1 MALDE
6 QPAPPP
12 APPPAGR
19 MGLQRLLLRAL
30 FEHGVGRLRSLRSAA
45 PASRA
50 RPRPE
55 LREATAEEMASG
67 ATCRFCLEAGCEG
80 EEKLVAPCSCQG
92 TMLWVHVAC
101 LRRWQRASMAALT
114 GHESVCSVCHT
125 SYALPPIQLPP
136 SPVRAGVLLVA
147 SEELGGT
154 FSHSVI
160 LLCEVNARGAHGVI
174 INNHFRNPLVLG
186 P

>member
-1 MALDE
+1 MVPNE
-6 QPAPPP
+6 PASP

-30 FEHGVGRLRSLRSAA
+30 FEHGFGRRRSLRAAAHSRRA
-45 PASRA
+45 PA
-50 RPRPE
+50 PE
-55 LREATAEEMASG
+55 LREATAEEMANG
-67 ATCRFCLEAGCEG
+67 ATCRFCLESCEG
-80 EEKLVAPCSCQG
+80 EERLVAPCSCQG
-92 TMLWVHVAC
+92 SMLWVHVAC
-101 LRRWQRASMAALT
+101 LRKWQRASMAALT

-147 SEELGGT
+147 SAELGGT

-174 INNHFRNPLVLG
+174 INHFRNPRVLG